1 MSTHSTS
8 SNFFATAF
16 RHRLA
21 WPLLTLVLLL
31 ALNAAFNPSFLHL
44 EWRDGHLYGSLID
57 ILNRAAPLVLVSL
70 GMTLV
75 IATRGIDISVGAVVA
90 IAAALAAWMIGGSVV
105 RATSAASRCRWRSLA
120 ALGVALVCGL
130 WNGLLV
136 ARVGMQP
143 IIATLILMVAG
154 RGIAQLITGGQIITI
169 YYAALLL
176 PRQRLPA
183 RACPSRSSSWR
194 WCSSRCYLA
203 ITRTALGLFI
213 QAVGIN
219 PTAARVA
226 GVQARRLVVGAYAFC
241 GVCAGVAGLL
251 ISSNVKSADG
261 NNAGQLLELDA
272 ILAVTLGGTALT
284 GGRFSLVGSV
294 IGALIIQTLTYAIYS
309 LGVPPEI
316 NLVVKAVVVFAVML
330 LQSPEFRATLGQ
342 LVRRPALE
350 GARAMSAVMDKREAA
365 ATGTTRR
372 APRTARASTPSTC
385 RWPPPSRSSC

>member
-1 MSTHSTS
+1 MNETNPLS
-8 SNFFATAF
+8 AAM

-21 WPLLTLVLLL
+21 WPLITLALLL
-31 ALNAAFNPSFLHL
+31 VVNTVFNDSFLHI

-70 GMTLV
+70 GMTMV

-90 IAAALAAWMIGGSVV
+90 IAAAVAAWMIGGSV
-105 RATSAASRCRWRSLA
+105 AGTESRFPLPFAILGAIGVA
-120 ALGVALVCGL
+120 ALCGL
-130 WNGLLV
+130 WNGVLV
-136 ARVGMQP
+136 AKVGMQP

-154 RGIAQLITGGQIITI
+154 RGIAQLITDGQIITI
-169 YYAALLL
+169 YYKPFFFLGGGYLFGLPFSVFIVVAVFAAL
-176 PRQRLPA
+176 
-183 RACPSRSSSWR
+183 
-194 WCSSRCYLA
+194 YLA
-203 ITRTALGLFI
+203 VTRTALGLFV

-226 GVQARRLVVGAYAFC
+226 GVQARRLIVAAYAFC
-241 GVCAGVAGLL
+241 GVCAGIAGLL

-316 NLVVKAVVVFAVML
+316 NLVVKAVVVFIVML
-330 LQSPEFRATLGQ
+330 LQSPEFRAEIGV
-342 LVRRPALE
+342 LVRRPGVQ
-350 GARAMSAVMDKREAA
+350 GA
-365 ATGTTRR
+365 
-372 APRTARASTPSTC
+372 
-385 RWPPPSRSSC
+385 SS

>member
-1 MSTHSTS
+1 MSEELRDPIEGHHGTG
-8 SNFFATAF
+8 FAGPLVSPPAGEAAAGRF
-16 RHRLA
+16 GGGLHFMQHRLA
-21 WPLLTLVLLL
+21 WPFLTLALLL
-31 ALNAAFNPSFLHL
+31 AVNTAFNASFLHI

-70 GMTLV
+70 GMTMV

-90 IAAALAAWMIGGSVV
+90 IAAAIAAWMIGGSVAGSV
-105 RATSAASRCRWRSLA
+105 SRFPMPLAILA
-120 ALGVALVCGL
+120 ALAVALLCGL

-169 YYAALLL
+169 YYAPFFFLGSGYLLGL
-176 PRQRLPA
+176 PFSLFIVA
-183 RACPSRSSSWR
+183 VVFVLL
-194 WCSSRCYLA
+194 YLA
-203 ITRTALGLFI
+203 VTRTALGLFI

-226 GVQARRLVVGAYAFC
+226 GVQARRLMVAAYAFC
-241 GVCAGVAGLL
+241 GLCAGIAGLL

-316 NLVVKAVVVFAVML
+316 NLVVKAVVVFVVML
-330 LQSPEFRATLGQ
+330 LQSAEFRAEIGIWM
-342 LVRRPALE
+342 RRPAR
-350 GARAMSAVMDKREAA
+350 GMR
-365 ATGTTRR
+365 
-372 APRTARASTPSTC
+372 P
-385 RWPPPSRSSC
+385 

>member
-1 MSTHSTS
+1 MTKK
-8 SNFFATAF
+8 NNILAAAM

-21 WPLLTLVLLL
+21 WPLITLMLLLVL
-31 ALNAAFNPSFLHL
+31 NITFNTSFLHI

-90 IAAALAAWMIGGSVV
+90 IAAATAAWMIGGAVSGDV
-105 RATSAASRCRWRSLA
+105 SRFPLPLAIIA
-120 ALGVALVCGL
+120 ALAIALACGL

-154 RGIAQLITGGQIITI
+154 RGIAQLITNGQIITI
-169 YYAALLL
+169 YYKPYFFLGSGSLLGLPFSLFIAAAVFALL
-176 PRQRLPA
+176 
-183 RACPSRSSSWR
+183 
-194 WCSSRCYLA
+194 YLA

-226 GVQARRLVVGAYAFC
+226 GVQSRRLVVGAYAFC
-241 GVCAGVAGLL
+241 GLCAGIAGLL

-316 NLVVKAVVVFAVML
+316 NLVVKAVVVFLVML
-330 LQSPEFRATLGQ
+330 LQSPEFRTTLRSLAQ
-342 LVRRPALE
+342 RPALGE
-350 GARAMSAVMDKREAA
+350 V
-365 ATGTTRR
+365 
-372 APRTARASTPSTC
+372 
-385 RWPPPSRSSC
+385 RS